1 MTLPISESRKWKV
14 NKSANE
20 ILELVKIELYRKNAT
35 IIQANSKRIEA
46 TLGSETRTRLFGGA
60 LVSEETL
67 PVKITLQMNELA
79 TETEVDAIIQDNL
92 GAGSRIG
99 MRSKYR
105 EYINKLFNLLSA
117 VLGVKN

>member
-1 MTLPISESRKWKV
+1 MPISDTRKWKIK
-14 NKSANE
+14 KSANE
-20 ILELVKIELYRKNAT
+20 ILEIVKIELYRKNANL
-35 IIQANSKRIEA
+35 IEANSKRIEA
-46 TLGSETRTRLFGGA
+46 NLGSETRTRLFGGA

-117 VLGVKN
+117 VLGAKN

>member
-1 MTLPISESRKWKV
+1 LPISETRKWKI
-14 NKSANE
+14 NKRANE
-20 ILELVKIELYRKNAT
+20 ILEIVKIELYRKNANL
-35 IIQANSKRIEA
+35 IEANSKRIEA

-67 PVKITLQMNELA
+67 PVKITLQMNESA
-79 TETEVDAIIQDNL
+79 TETEIDATIQDNL

-105 EYINKLFNLLSA
+105 EYIKSLFNLLSA